1 MESQT
6 GHFSIW
12 IFGAKNK
19 LFDVKNETILELLA
33 MFVYFNAQK
42 KSIFFAHLFEIS
54 RINHLCNIGCKRVK
68 KATVS
73 CAALESKVGQN
84 NEPK

>member
-1 MESQT
+1 M
-6 GHFSIW
+6 
-12 IFGAKNK
+12 
-19 LFDVKNETILELLA
+19 KNETILELLA

-42 KSIFFAHLFEIS
+42 KSIFITNFDRNQSNF
-54 RINHLCNIGCKRVK
+54 NHVSNIDCKRVK

-84 NEPK
+84 NDPKQK